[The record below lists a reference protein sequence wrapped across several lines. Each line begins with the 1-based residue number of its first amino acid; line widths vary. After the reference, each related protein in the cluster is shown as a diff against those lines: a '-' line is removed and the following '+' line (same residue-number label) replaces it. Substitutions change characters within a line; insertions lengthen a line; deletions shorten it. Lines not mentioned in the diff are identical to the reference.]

1 MPLHLDRPNFPLNH
15 PVAVENRRIQE
26 EQKWEAIRQQL
37 QPTEMATIANGL
49 RVAAKR
55 FDEDAVTAR
64 AAGHP
69 RMAAQFERQAAES
82 LEIAARLE

>member
-1 MPLHLDRPNFPLNH
+1 MSLYLDRPNLPMNH

-26 EQKWEAIRQQL
+26 ERKWETIRQQL
-37 QPTEMATIANGL
+37 SPNEMSTIANGL

-55 FDEDAVTAR
+55 FDEDAATAR
-64 AAGHP
+64 ETGHP